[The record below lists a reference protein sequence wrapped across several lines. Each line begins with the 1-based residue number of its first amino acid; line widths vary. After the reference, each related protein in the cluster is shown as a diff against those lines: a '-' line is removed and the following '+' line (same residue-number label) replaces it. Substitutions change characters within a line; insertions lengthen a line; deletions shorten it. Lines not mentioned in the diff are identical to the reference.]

1 MIRGVLGN
9 GRNIRFWIDPW
20 VSRIPLKSL
29 FPDLFRLES
38 EKDCKVYHRLEL
50 QDTIWML
57 SWKWRRLPN
66 TDIEEEQLE
75 DCVQLIEGIALGANN
90 DRWVWDSASGEDF
103 SVFQVRTWLG
113 SDRSVQLASAF
124 EWCKWLPIKCNV
136 FMWHMLMDRIPTKK
150 ALQRR
155 CIDCGDLRC
164 KFCNE
169 QEDCIDHIVTACML
183 TCGVWNGVASWVNLP
198 QFYFF
203 SINDILQIYS
213 SSGCS
218 KAKKSALHGVLILTC
233 WWIWKA
239 RNDLIFR
246 DIRRNVVEIV
256 SDIKALGF
264 IWFSSRFKK
273 GLLGWKDWQ
282 RFCFDVM

>member
-1 MIRGVLGN
+1 
-9 GRNIRFWIDPW
+9 
-20 VSRIPLKSL
+20 
-29 FPDLFRLES
+29 
-38 EKDCKVYHRLEL
+38 
-50 QDTIWML
+50 ML

-90 DRWVWDSASGEDF
+90 DPWVWDSASGEDF
-103 SVFQVRTWLG
+103 SMFQVRKWLG

-136 FMWHMLMDRIPTKK
+136 FMWRMLMDRIPTKK

-155 CIDCGDLRC
+155 GIDCGDLRC

-169 QEDCIDHIVTACML
+169 QEDCIDHIFTACML
-183 TCGVWNGVASWVNLP
+183 TCGVWNGIASW
-198 QFYFF
+198 
-203 SINDILQIYS
+203 IYS
-213 SSGCS
+213 SSGWS

-233 WWIWKA
+233 WRIWKA

-246 DIRRNVVEIV
+246 DIRWNVVEIV

-264 IWFSSRFKK
+264 IWFSSRFNK
-273 GLLGWKDWQ
+273 GLLGWKDWLL
-282 RFCFDVM
+282 F